1 MKNGENG
8 RYMEKNEV
16 YLPELPHE
24 IYVLTDLERMIKND
38 RS

>member
-24 IYVLTDLERMIKND
+24 IYVLFGL
-38 RS
+38 